1 MDELLSGLRAAAE
14 STRVRMLFIL
24 SHGEANVSELTQI
37 LGQSQ
42 PRVSR
47 HLKLMAEAGLISR
60 HKEGNWVLFRLRE
73 EGMGG
78 TLARAIVAMLPGS
91 DPVLNGDLAR
101 LEDIRTRRAEAAA
114 RYFSDNAGSW
124 EQLRSLHV
132 REEDVEQAMLALAGD
147 RPIRLHADLGTGTGA
162 VLRTFAPRAGQQIG
176 IDSSREM
183 LAIARVNLEAAGLR
197 QAQVRHAEIYALPFP
212 DGFCDFVTIHQVLHF
227 LEEPGRAIAEA
238 ARILEPGGR
247 ILITDFAPHD
257 LDALRTDHA
266 HRRLGIAAEQMAQW
280 LTRAGLV
287 LSRHEVL
294 PPPWR
299 KEGTGLTVS
308 LWLASAPTRPST
320 STTLA
325 ASELEPAP

>member
-14 STRVRMLFIL
+14 ATRIRILFIL

-73 EGMGG
+73 EDMGG
-78 TLARAIVAMLPGS
+78 ALARAIVSMLPGS
-91 DPVLNGDLAR
+91 DAVLSGDIAR
-101 LEDIRTRRAEAAA
+101 LEDIRSRRAEAAA
-114 RYFSDNAGSW
+114 RYFRDNAPEW
-124 EQLRSLHV
+124 EKLRSLHV
-132 REEDVEQAMLALAGD
+132 REEDVEQAMVKVAGN
-147 RPIRLHADLGTGTGA
+147 RPIRLHVDLGTGTGA
-162 VLRTFAPRAGQQIG
+162 VLKTFAGHASQSIG

-238 ARILEPGGR
+238 SRILEPGGR
-247 ILITDFAPHD
+247 LLIADFAPHD

-266 HRRLGIAAEQMAQW
+266 HRRLGIAAEQMSQW
-280 LTRAGLV
+280 LARAGLS
-287 LSRHEVL
+287 LRRHEVL

-308 LWLASAPTRPST
+308 LWLAEAPSRAAPHTNSAHD
-320 STTLA
+320 
-325 ASELEPAP
+325 LEPAP

>member
-14 STRVRMLFIL
+14 QTRVRILFIL

-78 TLARAIVAMLPGS
+78 ALSRAIVDLLPGADS
-91 DPVLNGDLAR
+91 VLSGDLAR
-101 LEDIRTRRAEAAA
+101 LEEIRSRRAEAAD
-114 RYFSDNAGSW
+114 RYFSENAAQW
-124 EQLRSLHV
+124 EKLRSLHV
-132 REEDVEQAMLALAGD
+132 REEDVEQAMVGLAGKA
-147 RPIRLHADLGTGTGA
+147 PVRLHVDLGTGTGA
-162 VLRTFAPRAGQQIG
+162 VLRSFAGRAGQSIG
-176 IDSSREM
+176 IDSSRDM

-197 QAQVRHAEIYALPFP
+197 HAQVRHGEIYALPFP
-212 DGFCDFVTIHQVLHF
+212 DHFADFITIHQVLHF
-227 LEEPGRAIAEA
+227 LEDPGRAIAEA

-247 ILITDFAPHD
+247 LLIVDFAPHD
-257 LDALRTDHA
+257 FEPLRTEQA
-266 HRRLGIAAEQMAQW
+266 HRRLGIAAEHMAQW

-287 LSRHEVL
+287 QVQHRVL

-308 LWLASAPTRPST
+308 LWLASAPAAETLHPRPV
-320 STTLA
+320 TTL
-325 ASELEPAP
+325 EEAP

>member
-14 STRVRMLFIL
+14 STRVRILFIL

-73 EGMGG
+73 EDLGG
-78 TLARAIVAMLPGS
+78 ALSRAIVAMLPGN
-91 DPVLNGDLAR
+91 DPVLSGDLAR
-101 LEDIRTRRAEAAA
+101 LEDIRRNRAEAAA
-114 RYFSDNAGSW
+114 RYFGENAPEW
-124 EQLRSLHV
+124 EKLRSLHV
-132 REEDVEQAMLALAGD
+132 REEDVEQAMLRLAG
-147 RPIRLHADLGTGTGA
+147 PLAIRLHADLGTGTGA
-162 VLRTFAPRAGQQIG
+162 VLRRFAGLAAQSIG

-183 LAIARVNLEAAGLR
+183 LAIARVNLEAAGFR
-197 QAQVRHAEIYALPFP
+197 HVQVRHGEIYALPFP
-212 DGFCDFVTIHQVLHF
+212 DGFCDFVTIHQVLHY

-247 ILITDFAPHD
+247 LLIVDFAPHD
-257 LDALRTDHA
+257 LDELRIAHA
-266 HRRLGIAAEQMAQW
+266 HRRLGIAAEQMSRW
-280 LTRAGLV
+280 LVRAGLH
-287 LSRHEVL
+287 LARHEVL

-308 LWLASAPTRPST
+308 LWLATLPPRPART
-320 STTLA
+320 FPA
-325 ASELEPAP
+325 ADSRLEPAS